1 MQTIGVGVG
10 VCCSTSVQDGSFFFG
25 FSYGTLPYQ
34 GFQFSLFKIEGKDSH
49 KCQTAYRP

>member
-10 VCCSTSVQDGSFFFG
+10 FVVPLYLVQDGSFVFG
-25 FSYGTLPYQ
+25 FSYDTTLS
-34 GFQFSLFKIEGKDSH
+34 GVQFSLYKIEGKDSH